1 MERALGLAHPLA
13 TRRGSGRP
21 SMTPE
26 VERAFVE
33 AVRLR
38 AAHMVKVLTNDQRGP
53 VLTGVLDTRTGRT
66 FFGVNQKDPI
76 LGLHPLLKKRLA
88 DYLRKMGST
97 TPAKAGEP
105 GSHSEIV
112 ALNRALSER
121 EAALGRPVQP
131 QELSEF
137 ILHNR
142 ALHGSRKITGVP
154 PPCDNCAAILPPGVR
169 ILP

>member
-1 MERALGLAHPLA
+1 
-13 TRRGSGRP
+13 
-21 SMTPE
+21 MTPE

-38 AAHMVKVLTNDQRGP
+38 AAHMVEVLTNEQRGP

-66 FFGVNQKDPI
+66 FFGLNQDTPPP
-76 LGLHPLLKKRLA
+76 GLHPLIEKRLVDYLKKTE
-88 DYLRKMGST
+88 GF

-105 GSHSEIV
+105 GTHSEIV
-112 ALNRALSER
+112 ALSRALYER
-121 EAALGRPVQP
+121 EAALGRPVQL

-137 ILHNR
+137 VLHNR
-142 ALHGSRKITGVP
+142 ALHGSRKITGIP
-154 PPCDNCAAILPPGVR
+154 PPCTNCAAILPPEVR